1 MLANKSNKIKLRM
14 VQNHNLPYLDA
25 IYLYS
30 TLSSVSILFAYDKI
44 ISIHVGDCK
53 KMGYKNNKKNNFEQK
68 FKQAL

>member
-1 MLANKSNKIKLRM
+1 M

-53 KMGYKNNKKNNFEQK
+53 KMVYKNNKK
-68 FKQAL
+68 KQFWAKI